1 MAGSLPPAERWG
13 KPKLPGFMTRTDGE
27 ARPFGVVA
35 LRINA
40 LDLIAVADGHPE
52 PETKELPQNNV
63 DYSAAGDILRAWRTR
78 LRMS

>member
-1 MAGSLPPAERWG
+1 
-13 KPKLPGFMTRTDGE
+13 MTTTDGE
-27 ARPFGVVA
+27 ARPFGVIG

-52 PETKELPQNNV
+52 PDTKELPQYKV
-63 DYSAAGDILRAWRTR
+63 DYSAASDTFRAWRTR